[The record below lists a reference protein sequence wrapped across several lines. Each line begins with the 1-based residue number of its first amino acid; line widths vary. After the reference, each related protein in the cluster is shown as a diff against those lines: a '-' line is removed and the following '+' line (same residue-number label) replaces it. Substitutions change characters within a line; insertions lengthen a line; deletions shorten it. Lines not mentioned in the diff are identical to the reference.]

1 MQPNQNPATNQP
13 NQVQLSTTNH
23 HGQQSLPGN
32 LLISAS
38 SFSPLNRQ
46 AASSPLS
53 ALNSSS
59 ILHPP
64 IATIHPNSHLVHPN
78 QLISPSQINAH
89 NLPLPQSVLQSAQ
102 LLRNNYDSLFY
113 VNGMNGQLPAG
124 NKLEFN
130 GLPNPI
136 NFNAISQL
144 NQLSHQL
151 NQIPIAAAS
160 MCAAAASLHSL
171 QQQQQNHN
179 SNNDNT
185 SDNLSVCSNLSGS
198 MKSEENTLNSSICGG
213 FNAAFKLSNSL
224 KQSTDGGGLLGATTN
239 GQLSSTAGQLRA
251 NASTPNAVNELKFSV
266 NSILNASNYGGTQL
280 RNDGKSHSLN

>member
-1 MQPNQNPATNQP
+1 MQPNPSPVTSQP
-13 NQVQLSTTNH
+13 NQVQLSNAN
-23 HGQQSLPGN
+23 QSLPGN

-78 QLISPSQINAH
+78 QLIPSQMNAH

-171 QQQQQNHN
+171 QQQQQH

-224 KQSTDGGGLLGATTN
+224 KQSADGGALLGANAATTN